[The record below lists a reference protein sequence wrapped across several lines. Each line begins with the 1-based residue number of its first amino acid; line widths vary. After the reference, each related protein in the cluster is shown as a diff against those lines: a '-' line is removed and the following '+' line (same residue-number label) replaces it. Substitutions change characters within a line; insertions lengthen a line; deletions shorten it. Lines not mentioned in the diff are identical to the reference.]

1 MPRTCAMS
9 TSSARINTVLE
20 PGLYREVERLARA
33 EGVSLSQKV
42 RDLVRDALEM
52 VEDAGWES
60 IVERRRGKERRDVPF
75 KEVKRRFGIK

>member
-1 MPRTCAMS
+1 MS

-60 IVERRRGKERRDVPF
+60 IVARRRKKGGRWISHQ
-75 KEVKRRFGIK
+75 EVKRRLGIR